1 MEKHLKAY
9 LAGQL
14 RTYRR
19 NAGLTQDNLAS
30 KIGRTAEAISNI
42 ERGKSLPTLETIV
55 AISDALELPLREFF
69 PGESFDGTVS
79 QNRLKAEAEAM
90 SLLRDLSDSR
100 LQVAIAQ
107 IRALGEL

>member
-14 RTYRR
+14 RTFRR

-42 ERGKSLPTLETIV
+42 ECGKSLPTLETPV
-55 AISDALELPLREFF
+55 AISDALELSLREFF
-69 PGESFDGTVS
+69 PGEGFDRTAS
-79 QNRLKAEAEAM
+79 PNRLKAEAEAM
-90 SLLRDLSDSR
+90 SLLRELSNSQ
-100 LQVAIAQ
+100 LQVEFTQ
-107 IRALGEL
+107 IRALGKL